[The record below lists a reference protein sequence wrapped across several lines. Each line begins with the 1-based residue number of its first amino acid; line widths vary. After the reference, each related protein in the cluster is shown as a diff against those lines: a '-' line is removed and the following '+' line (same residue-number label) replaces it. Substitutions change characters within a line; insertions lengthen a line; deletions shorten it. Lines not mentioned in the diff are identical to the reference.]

1 MISLALCEDSK
12 FKIQNCIDTT
22 LNLEPEI
29 WNGFN
34 SKTPS
39 SQQMVN

>member
-22 LNLEPEI
+22 LNLEPEMDLTQKLLQV
-29 WNGFN
+29 
-34 SKTPS
+34 SKW
-39 SQQMVN
+39 